1 MDLRRCVWLTAIA
14 LLVVMTVTGCSRRT
28 PPPAPP
34 PPAPPVATTPPPP
47 PAPPPPAAPPAQQP
61 PPPVAQRALTEDEIF
76 AKKTVDDLNNERPLV
91 EVLFDYDQFN
101 IRDDQRGALQ
111 KNADYLRRWPSVRIT
126 VEGHADERGTAE
138 YNLALGERRANAIM
152 QYFTG
157 LGLAANRM
165 VVVSKGKE
173 TPACRDATEECHARN
188 RRGVFVIT
196 AK

>member
-34 PPAPPVATTPPPP
+34 PPAPPVATTPAPP
-47 PAPPPPAAPPAQQP
+47 PAPPPPATPPAQPAPQQ
-61 PPPVAQRALTEDEIF
+61 AQRALTEDEIF
-76 AKKTVDDLNNERPLV
+76 AKKTVDDLNNERVLV
-91 EVLFDYDQFN
+91 EVFFDYDQFN

-111 KNADYLRRWPSVRIT
+111 KNGDYLRRWPSVRVTI
-126 VEGHADERGTAE
+126 EGHADERGTAE
-138 YNLALGERRANAIM
+138 YNLALGERRANAVM
-152 QYFTG
+152 QYFAG
-157 LGLAANRM
+157 LGIAANRM

-173 TPACRDATEECHARN
+173 TPSCRETTEECHARN
-188 RRGVFVIT
+188 RRVFFMVT